1 MKFEGRHYFAA
12 FWIIFFAVI
21 IVTSFGY
28 NRQARLIPL
37 VVAIPCLVFA
47 LYRFYAE
54 LTTDVEEKGHTGED
68 LLLEGIKGKVAGA
81 SEGFRQE
88 EKKKLDTAE
97 KRKRFFDIV
106 LWIGV
111 FLVLIFAIGIL
122 YAIPIFTFAF
132 MRAKKEGW
140 VLSLSSAAGLMAAV
154 YLAFVVGMQTYLYEG
169 VFIPMIRDWMQQ

>member
-1 MKFEGRHYFAA
+1 VKLEGRHYFAI

-21 IVTSFGY
+21 VITSFGY
-28 NRQARLIPL
+28 NYQARLIPL

-47 LYRFYAE
+47 LYRFYVE
-54 LTTDVEEKGHTGED
+54 LTIKKEEKGRTGED

-88 EKKKLDTAE
+88 EKEKLDRAE
-97 KRKRFFDIV
+97 KRRRFFDIV
-106 LWIGV
+106 LWILV
-111 FLVLIFAIGIL
+111 FLILIFAIGIL
-122 YAIPIFTFAF
+122 YAIPIFTFAY

-140 VLSLSSAAGLMAAV
+140 VLAISSATGLMAVV

-169 VFIPMIRDWMQQ
+169 VFVPMIRDWLQQ